1 MNPKILFTTR
11 TTPIAGH
18 SSPPY
23 SSLNLA
29 TQVGDI
35 SEHVL
40 KNRTELEN
48 QIGRPIQFLEQVH
61 GNQVASIEKICEPP
75 IADAAF
81 TRVKGIALAVMVA
94 DCVPILFTSD
104 EVVGVAHVGRRGLVN
119 GVIAKVAAVLKN
131 ISPTNLA
138 AHVGPHICPSCYEI
152 SSDLANEISQNF
164 PEVISQ
170 SRWGTPSI
178 DLRSSSIRQLQIEE
192 IETNDL
198 SHCTYEDENL
208 FSYRRDQKT
217 GRNAGIVW
225 FE

>member
-1 MNPKILFTTR
+1 MTPKILFTTR

-18 SSPPY
+18 SSSPY

-29 TQVGDI
+29 THVDDI

-40 KNRTELEN
+40 KNRTQLAN

-61 GNQVASIEKICEPP
+61 GNQVVSIEKICEPP

-119 GVIAKVAAVLKN
+119 GVIAQVAAVLKN

-138 AHVGPHICPSCYEI
+138 AYIGPHICPSCYEI
-152 SSDLANEISQNF
+152 SPDLANEISQNF

-225 FE
+225 LE

>member
-1 MNPKILFTTR
+1 MTPKILFTTR

-18 SSPPY
+18 SSSPY

-29 TQVGDI
+29 THVDDI
-35 SEHVL
+35 SEHVV
-40 KNRTELEN
+40 KNRTQLAN

-61 GNQVASIEKICEPP
+61 GNQVVSIEKICEPP

-119 GVIAKVAAVLKN
+119 GVIAQVAAALRH

-138 AHVGPHICPSCYEI
+138 AYIGPHICPSCYEI
-152 SSDLANEISQNF
+152 SPDLANEISQKF
-164 PEVISQ
+164 PEVIAQ

-178 DLRSSSIRQLQIEE
+178 DMRSSIIRQLQIEE
-192 IETNDL
+192 IEPNDL

-225 FE
+225 LE

>member
-1 MNPKILFTTR
+1 MTSKILFTTR
-11 TTPIAGH
+11 TSPIAGH
-18 SSPPY
+18 SSSPF
-23 SSLNLA
+23 SGLNLA
-29 TQVGDI
+29 THVDDI
-35 SEHVL
+35 SENVL
-40 KNRTELEN
+40 RNRAQLESY
-48 QIGRPIQFLEQVH
+48 IGLPIQFLDQVH

-81 TRVKGIALAVMVA
+81 TRVNGIALAVMVA

-119 GVIAKVAAVLKN
+119 GVITQVAATLRNMSPSN
-131 ISPTNLA
+131 IA
-138 AHVGPHICPSCYEI
+138 AHIGPHICPSCYEI
-152 SSDLANEISQNF
+152 SPDLANEISQNF
-164 PEVISQ
+164 PEAISQ

-178 DLRSSSIRQLQIEE
+178 DLRRSIIQQLQIEE

-208 FSYRRDQKT
+208 FSYRRDKKT

-225 FE
+225 IE

>member
-1 MNPKILFTTR
+1 MTPKILFTTR

-18 SSPPY
+18 SSSPY

-29 TQVGDI
+29 THVDDI

-40 KNRTELEN
+40 KNRTQLAN

-61 GNQVASIEKICEPP
+61 GNQVVSIEKICEPP

-119 GVIAKVAAVLKN
+119 GVIAQVAAVLKN
-131 ISPTNLA
+131 ISPKIGR
-138 AHVGPHICPSCYEI
+138 AHV
-152 SSDLANEISQNF
+152 
-164 PEVISQ
+164 
-170 SRWGTPSI
+170 
-178 DLRSSSIRQLQIEE
+178 
-192 IETNDL
+192 
-198 SHCTYEDENL
+198 
-208 FSYRRDQKT
+208 
-217 GRNAGIVW
+217 
-225 FE
+225 

>member
-18 SSPPY
+18 SSSPF
-23 SSLNLA
+23 SGLNLA
-29 TQVGDI
+29 THVDDI
-35 SEHVL
+35 SEDVL
-40 KNRTELEN
+40 KNRAELESH
-48 QIGRPIQFLEQVH
+48 IGLPIQFLDQVH

-119 GVIAKVAAVLKN
+119 GVIAQAAAVLKS

-152 SSDLANEISQNF
+152 SPDLANEISQKF
-164 PEVISQ
+164 PEFIAQ

-178 DLRSSSIRQLQIEE
+178 DMRSSIIRQLQIEE

-225 FE
+225 LE

>member
-18 SSPPY
+18 SSSPF
-23 SSLNLA
+23 SGLNLA
-29 TQVGDI
+29 THVDDI
-35 SEHVL
+35 SEDVL
-40 KNRTELEN
+40 KNRAELESH
-48 QIGRPIQFLEQVH
+48 IGLPIQFLDQVH

-94 DCVPILFTSD
+94 DCVPILFTSNQ
-104 EVVGVAHVGRRGLVN
+104 VVGVAHVGRRGLVN
-119 GVIAKVAAVLKN
+119 GVIAQVAAALRH
-131 ISPTNLA
+131 ISPTNLTA
-138 AHVGPHICPSCYEI
+138 YIGPHICPSCYEI
-152 SSDLANEISQNF
+152 SPDLANEISQKF
-164 PEVISQ
+164 PEVIAQ
-170 SRWGTPSI
+170 SRRGTPSI
-178 DLRSSSIRQLQIEE
+178 DMRSSIIRQLQIEE
-192 IETNDL
+192 IEPNDL

>member
-18 SSPPY
+18 STAPFGG
-23 SSLNLA
+23 LNLA
-29 TQVGDI
+29 THVNDI
-35 SEHVL
+35 SEDVL
-40 KNRTELEN
+40 KNRAQLESY
-48 QIGRPIQFLEQVH
+48 IGLPIQFLDQVH
-61 GNQVASIEKICEPP
+61 GNQVAPIEKISEPP

-94 DCVPILFTSD
+94 DCVPILFTSNQ
-104 EVVGVAHVGRRGLVN
+104 VVGVAHVGRRGLVN
-119 GVIAKVAAVLKN
+119 GVIAQVAAALRH

-138 AHVGPHICPSCYEI
+138 AYIGPHICPSCYEI
-152 SSDLANEISQNF
+152 SPDLANEISQNF
-164 PEVISQ
+164 PEVIAQ

-178 DLRSSSIRQLQIEE
+178 DMRSSIIRQLQFEE

>member
-1 MNPKILFTTR
+1 MTPKILFTTR

-18 SSPPY
+18 SSSPY

-29 TQVGDI
+29 THVDDI
-35 SEHVL
+35 SEHVV
-40 KNRTELEN
+40 KNRTQLAN

-61 GNQVASIEKICEPP
+61 GNQVVSIEKICEPP

-119 GVIAKVAAVLKN
+119 GVIAQVAAALRH
-131 ISPTNLA
+131 ISPTNLTA
-138 AHVGPHICPSCYEI
+138 YIGPHICPSCYEI
-152 SSDLANEISQNF
+152 SPDLANEISQKF
-164 PEVISQ
+164 PEVIAQ

-178 DLRSSSIRQLQIEE
+178 DMRSSIIRQLQIEE

>member
-18 SSPPY
+18 STAPFGG
-23 SSLNLA
+23 LNLA
-29 TQVGDI
+29 THVNDI
-35 SEHVL
+35 SEDVL
-40 KNRTELEN
+40 KNRAQLESY
-48 QIGRPIQFLEQVH
+48 IGLPIQFLDQVH
-61 GNQVASIEKICEPP
+61 GNQVAPIEKISEPP

-94 DCVPILFTSD
+94 DCVPILFTSNQ
-104 EVVGVAHVGRRGLVN
+104 VVGVAHVGRRGLVN
-119 GVIAKVAAVLKN
+119 GVIAQVAAALKN

-138 AHVGPHICPSCYEI
+138 AYIGPHICPSCYEI
-152 SSDLANEISQNF
+152 SPDLANEISQNF
-164 PEVISQ
+164 PEVIAQ

-178 DLRSSSIRQLQIEE
+178 DMRSSIIRQLQIEE

-208 FSYRRDQKT
+208 FSYRRDKKT

-225 FE
+225 LE

>member
-1 MNPKILFTTR
+1 MTPKILFTTR

-18 SSPPY
+18 SSSPY

-29 TQVGDI
+29 THVDDI
-35 SEHVL
+35 SEHVV
-40 KNRTELEN
+40 KNRTQLAN

-61 GNQVASIEKICEPP
+61 GNQVVSIEKICEPP

-119 GVIAKVAAVLKN
+119 GVIAQVAAVLKN

-138 AHVGPHICPSCYEI
+138 AHIGPHICSSCYEI
-152 SSDLANEISQNF
+152 SKDLANEISQNF

-178 DLRSSSIRQLQIEE
+178 DLRSSIIQQLQIEE

-225 FE
+225 LE

>member
-1 MNPKILFTTR
+1 MTPKILFTTR

-18 SSPPY
+18 SSSPY

-29 TQVGDI
+29 THVDDI
-35 SEHVL
+35 SEHVV
-40 KNRTELEN
+40 KNRTQLAN

-61 GNQVASIEKICEPP
+61 GNQVVSIEKICEPP

-119 GVIAKVAAVLKN
+119 GVIAQVAAALRH
-131 ISPTNLA
+131 ISPTNLTA
-138 AHVGPHICPSCYEI
+138 YIGPHICPSCYEI
-152 SSDLANEISQNF
+152 SPDLANEISQNF

-178 DLRSSSIRQLQIEE
+178 DLRSSTIRQLQIEE